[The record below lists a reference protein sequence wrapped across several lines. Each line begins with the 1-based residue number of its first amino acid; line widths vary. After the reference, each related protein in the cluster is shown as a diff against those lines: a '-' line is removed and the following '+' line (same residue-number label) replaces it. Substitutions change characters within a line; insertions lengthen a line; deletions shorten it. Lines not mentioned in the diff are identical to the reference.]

1 VVTVPRRLSNAELAS
16 VRSIRVGSIRVNEQF
31 EEVDKFSIIYKV
43 ERILSDAPFPHPS
56 DPNH

>member
-31 EEVDKFSIIYKV
+31 EEVDKFSIIYRV
-43 ERILSDAPFPHPS
+43 ERILSDAPFPAS
-56 DPNH
+56 Q

>member
-43 ERILSDAPFPHPS
+43 ERILSDAPFPS
-56 DPNH
+56 SQRS